1 MDSIIEQ
8 KLESYLELLDEIKQ
22 RIGDDDIATALLGE
36 IAKDLRMEQIQQERS
51 FNGSA
56 PATEAQIGYL
66 KRLGAVIPDGLT
78 RSQASKLIDSAKA
91 MRNQTGAKGIHMR
104 IP

>member
-1 MDSIIEQ
+1 MSFEVQD
-8 KLESYLELLDEIKQ
+8 KLDRYVDLLDQIKQ
-22 RIGDDDIATALLGE
+22 RVGDNETAKALLGE

-56 PATEAQIGYL
+56 PATPAQLRYL
-66 KRLGAVIPDGLT
+66 GRLGAAIPEGLT
-78 RSQASKLIDSAKA
+78 RSQASKLIDSTKA
-91 MRNQTGAKGIHMR
+91 IRDQVTVPGVPMR